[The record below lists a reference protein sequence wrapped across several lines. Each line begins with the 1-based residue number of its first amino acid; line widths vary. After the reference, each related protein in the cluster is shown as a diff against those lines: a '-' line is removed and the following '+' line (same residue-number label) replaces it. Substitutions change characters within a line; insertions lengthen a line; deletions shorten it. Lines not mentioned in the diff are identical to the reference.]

1 MEKNRTT
8 HFDAEERDFLRARVM
23 ELEKTVDE
31 LREIN
36 QDLAEE
42 NGRLE
47 REIKKY
53 QCVIE
58 AIEARINKRRK
69 DIQEITKRLH
79 QATMSSRAALKYSK
93 EMESCLDQEEHYAD
107 IVY

>member
-1 MEKNRTT
+1 MNETKR
-8 HFDAEERDFLRARVM
+8 FDLEEMDFLRLRVK

-31 LREIN
+31 LMEIN

-42 NGRLE
+42 NGRLKH
-47 REIKKY
+47 EITKY
-53 QCVIE
+53 KCVVE